1 MNRSGRYLYFL
12 LSNLAE
18 GSVASGRV
26 AAVLLLSLLF
36 LTSCAET
43 QLAVHG
49 IKEVV
54 RLSEPESVQKP
65 KAIPSKKVVTD
76 KIRLGTYKV
85 GKPYEINGLWY
96 YPKEDP
102 YYNEVGIASWYGEK
116 FHGKVTAN
124 GAIYDMNDLT
134 AAHKT
139 LPMPSK
145 VRVTNLTNGRS
156 LNLDIND
163 RGPFVNGRIIDL
175 SRRAAQLLGFQED
188 GLAMV
193 RVQSISEDGGLYIA
207 ERLDTPDEEQA
218 LVGPNPT
225 VKVAVNELPIPDG
238 ASMQPLKEGNGGP
251 IEDKNSQSWQK
262 VEGNPLKE
270 DEFFVQV
277 GAFLLEDNA
286 SQLSGKLTY
295 FGAPVHLSEIF
306 LEGQSFYRV
315 RVGPVYNV
323 DSADT
328 LIQQLIKAGYTD
340 SHLVAGK
347 N

>member
-1 MNRSGRYLYFL
+1 MIYRLDCYFP
-12 LSNLAE
+12 LSPVLAAQ
-18 GSVASGRV
+18 GFVRLGGA
-26 AAVLLLSLLF
+26 LLLLLF

-49 IKEVV
+49 IKEIV
-54 RLSEPESVQKP
+54 RQSEPEVAP
-65 KAIPSKKVVTD
+65 APDPRPVGEMETE

-102 YYNEVGIASWYGEK
+102 YYNEVGIASWYGK
-116 FHGKVTAN
+116 QFHGKITAN

-145 VRVTNLTNGRS
+145 VRVTNLSNGRS

-175 SRRAAQLLGFQED
+175 SRRAAQLLGFEED

-193 RVQSISEDGGLYIA
+193 RVQSISPDGGLYIA
-207 ERLDTPDEEQA
+207 ERMDTPEEERA

-225 VKVAVNELPIPDG
+225 IEVAVNELPLPDG
-238 ASMQPLKEGNGGP
+238 ASIQSSEEENLILLEREDGHSWEGR
-251 IEDKNSQSWQK
+251 EAKNSDGK
-262 VEGNPLKE
+262 
-270 DEFFVQV
+270 EFFVQV
-277 GAFLLEDNA
+277 GAFLLEENA

-295 FGAPVHLSEIF
+295 FGTPVHLTEIY
-306 LEGQSFYRV
+306 LEGQPFYRV

-340 SHLVAGK
+340 SHLVPGER
-347 N
+347 

>member
-1 MNRSGRYLYFL
+1 MIYRLDCYFP
-12 LSNLAE
+12 LSPVLAAQ
-18 GSVASGRV
+18 GFVRLGGA
-26 AAVLLLSLLF
+26 LLLLLF

-49 IKEVV
+49 IKEIV
-54 RLSEPESVQKP
+54 RQSEPEVAP
-65 KAIPSKKVVTD
+65 APDPRPVGEMETE

-85 GKPYEINGLWY
+85 GKPSEINGLWY

-102 YYNEVGIASWYGEK
+102 YYNEVGIASWYGK
-116 FHGKVTAN
+116 QFHGKVTAN

-145 VRVTNLTNGRS
+145 VRVTNLSNGRS

-175 SRRAAQLLGFQED
+175 SRRAAQLLGFEED

-193 RVQSISEDGGLYIA
+193 RVQSISPDGGLYIA
-207 ERLDTPDEEQA
+207 ERMDTPEEERA

-225 VKVAVNELPIPDG
+225 IEVAVNELPLPDG
-238 ASMQPLKEGNGGP
+238 ASIQSSEEENLILLEREDGHSWEGR
-251 IEDKNSQSWQK
+251 EAKNSDGK
-262 VEGNPLKE
+262 
-270 DEFFVQV
+270 EFFVQV
-277 GAFLLEDNA
+277 GAFLLEENA

-295 FGAPVHLSEIF
+295 FGTPVHLTEIY
-306 LEGQSFYRV
+306 LEGQPFYRV

-340 SHLVAGK
+340 SHLVPGER
-347 N
+347 

>member
-1 MNRSGRYLYFL
+1 MIYLLDCCFVLSSALAARDVLVRLGGTFL
-12 LSNLAE
+12 L
-18 GSVASGRV
+18 
-26 AAVLLLSLLF
+26 LLLF
-36 LTSCAET
+36 TSCAET

-54 RLSEPESVQKP
+54 RLSEPEVTPEPDLRPEEETKP
-65 KAIPSKKVVTD
+65 D
-76 KIRLGTYKV
+76 KIRLGIYKV

-102 YYNEVGIASWYGEK
+102 YYNEVGIASWYGEQ

-145 VRVTNLTNGRS
+145 VRVTNLSNGRS

-175 SRRAAQLLGFQED
+175 SRRAAQLLGFEKD

-193 RVQSISEDGGLYIA
+193 RVQSISPDGGLYIA
-207 ERLDTPDEEQA
+207 ERMNTPEEERA
-218 LVGPNPT
+218 LIGPNPT
-225 VKVAVNELPIPDG
+225 VKVAVHELPLPDG
-238 ASMQPLKEGNGGP
+238 ASIQLSEEASP
-251 IEDKNSQSWQK
+251 ISLEHEDDHSW
-262 VEGNPLKE
+262 E
-270 DEFFVQV
+270 DREAKTSDGKEFFVQV
-277 GAFLLEDNA
+277 GAFLLKDNA

-295 FGAPVHLSEIF
+295 FGVPVHLTEIY
-306 LEGQSFYRV
+306 LEGQPFYRV
-315 RVGPVYNV
+315 RVGPVNNV

-328 LIQQLIKAGYTD
+328 LIQQLLKAGYTD
-340 SHLVAGK
+340 SHLVAGER
-347 N
+347 

>member
-1 MNRSGRYLYFL
+1 MATQGIFVKVGGTFL
-12 LSNLAE
+12 L
-18 GSVASGRV
+18 
-26 AAVLLLSLLF
+26 LLF

-54 RLSEPESVQKP
+54 RLSDDPEVALESTTNP
-65 KAIPSKKVVTD
+65 LEPSKTD

-85 GKPYEINGLWY
+85 GEPYEINGLWY
-96 YPKEDP
+96 YPKEDQN
-102 YYNEVGIASWYGEK
+102 YNEVGIASWYGKK

-145 VRVTNLTNGRS
+145 VRVTNLDNGRS
-156 LNLDIND
+156 LNLVIND

-193 RVQSISEDGGLYIA
+193 RVQSISADGGLYIA
-207 ERLDTPDEEQA
+207 ERMDTPEEERA

-225 VKVAVNELPIPDG
+225 VEVAVNELPTPDG
-238 ASMQPLKEGNGGP
+238 AIMETPEASNAGLSKSRDSGSW
-251 IEDKNSQSWQK
+251 EDGRENTSR
-262 VEGNPLKE
+262 EN
-270 DEFFVQV
+270 EFFVQV

-295 FGAPVHLSEIF
+295 FGAPVHLSEIY
-306 LEGQSFYRV
+306 LEGQPFYRV
-315 RVGPVYNV
+315 RVGPVFNV
-323 DSADT
+323 DSADR
-328 LIQQLIKAGYTD
+328 LIQELIKAGYTD
-340 SHLVAGK
+340 SHLVTGER
-347 N
+347 